1 MARYLKYL
9 FWLVVI
15 AVVLVPL
22 YFYYES
28 RLANRVYRDR
38 LRDLSAGYNTLRDQY
53 NLAVRKTAVT
63 ELVVDQGKLS
73 VVVRTADG
81 LDRTI
86 ETECDTGYPIHCDYI
101 VMDGRLWIRRIYDDR
116 TAPED
121 GKVIDPDVS
130 DIDWSSEKV
139 QYGKAIYKLLN
150 DGRWVV
156 SVTGDGSLGLAR
168 KTEDDGKPLA
178 LAPPVQDFK
187 EIEKTIETEVGE
199 ITFIDVLTSFMPA
212 SE

>member
-1 MARYLKYL
+1 MARSLKYL
-9 FWLVVI
+9 LWLAIV
-15 AVVLVPL
+15 AVVLLPL
-22 YFYYES
+22 SFYYEA

-63 ELVVDQGKLS
+63 ELAVEQGKLS

-86 ETECDTGYPIHCDYI
+86 ETDCDTGYPIHCDYI
-101 VMDGRLWIRRIYDDR
+101 VMDGRLWIRRVYDDR
-116 TAPED
+116 TAPEN
-121 GKVIDPDVS
+121 GKVIDLDIS
-130 DIDWSSEKV
+130 EIDWSSKKV
-139 QYGKAIYKLLN
+139 QYGKTIYKLLN

-187 EIEKTIETEVGE
+187 EIEKKIDAEVSE
-199 ITFIDVLTSFMPA
+199 ITIMDVLTSLMPVR
-212 SE
+212 E